1 MRTLKD
7 MNLSGKKV
15 LIRVDFNVPMEEG
28 QITDDERIRA
38 ALPTIKHFLKEDC
51 PISLLS
57 HLGNPKGRLVPE
69 LSLEPVARRLEK
81 IFQEEGLE
89 LKLEVKTNV
98 QRVGKKFIFESPR
111 LAEAKLPRV
120 ALLENL
126 RFWWEE
132 EANDEGFAHCLS
144 GLGEVF
150 VQEAFACCH
159 RSHASIIGPPKYLPS
174 YPGFLVEREVTF
186 LNKLLTSPPRPFVAI
201 IGGKKVE
208 TKTRLI
214 DKISEIADLVI
225 ISGLIEKEIKEKN
238 IALRFPHKI
247 VGPLDENEEKDI
259 GPETI
264 EFFKQKIASARTVFW
279 NGPMGAFEKEKYSKG
294 TTEIARTVA
303 QVSLSVVGGGD
314 TVNAVKRAGVAD
326 KITYISTGEGAT
338 LKFLENGTL
347 PGIIALE
354 ENET

>member
-1 MRTLKD
+1 
-7 MNLSGKKV
+7 
-15 LIRVDFNVPMEEG
+15 
-28 QITDDERIRA
+28 
-38 ALPTIKHFLKEDC
+38 
-51 PISLLS
+51 
-57 HLGNPKGRLVPE
+57 
-69 LSLEPVARRLEK
+69 
-81 IFQEEGLE
+81 
-89 LKLEVKTNV
+89 
-98 QRVGKKFIFESPR
+98 
-111 LAEAKLPRV
+111 
-120 ALLENL
+120 
-126 RFWWEE
+126 
-132 EANDEGFAHCLS
+132 
-144 GLGEVF
+144 
-150 VQEAFACCH
+150 
-159 RSHASIIGPPKYLPS
+159 
-174 YPGFLVEREVTF
+174 
-186 LNKLLTSPPRPFVAI
+186 LTSPPRPFVAI

-247 VGPLDENEEKDI
+247 VGPLDENEGKDI